1 MVSKPLD
8 SKMETKAD
16 DKASAAP
23 EGANVKEASP
33 AQETTQQAWEQHEG
47 KPWNSSPQG
56 RFAIR
61 VVTRGVLGAAFF
73 TVGGALTTKWL
84 QNYNSEASL
93 LKQDN
98 PLAFISKL
106 VDAGVGK
113 PIEAVVNAIGKDGK
127 RMVTFRPAG
136 LGHTSHRVSGRSL
149 GHEVSAVSFDF
160 FCASIGDA
168 WGRDIAG
175 WIDPNVK
182 KDWMKDGKIEWP
194 AAIKQAM
201 KSTWRYV
208 TYNGG
213 EDWAVAIPYVYFMK
227 GHRRLVDHISPGFKY
242 DFDRNLNGGSARFS
256 GGEHVGNFNRG
267 GIMDLQHRFVVYNMG
282 TVAYRELYTFIGEK
296 LQGKQTS
303 LYGAQDKEPPNSI
316 GEKLANTAKWMVRS
330 VVKAGIYMTPAVPFF
345 WFLRT
350 PQTKFRGLV
359 IDDEHGTLVRKKMD
373 GDKYVM
379 VGGQQLAETELEHAL
394 ERGMQHAYEP
404 VTVNMNVKGK
414 ELEWMKHN
422 PVTNQVSFSPAKEH
436 PLKAGAFHHNAAVGG
451 TVQAGLRGLTSVS
464 DAVREPFER
473 LGGKLDEVV
482 VNQRKLG
489 DIAQRNMGSSLRNM
503 ANTYVNSA
511 MSYTPYMY
519 AKAEFANLWDDGK
532 MDMSIER
539 AIDGATRL
547 NFGEFREGLRDIGYS
562 IMHKPLRDP
571 KREAEA
577 QRRIAID
584 ESAADVLTETKAQM
598 HQVDEVH
605 RNLDDTRANRHKL
618 NWRERIVAGKKE
630 DAPIVGANKPK
641 NYTEAEA
648 MRKALE
654 ELQPPTNSIN

>member
-1 MVSKPLD
+1 MAKKPD
-8 SKMETKAD
+8 IPD
-16 DKASAAP
+16 DTHPEVGRDGAASPQAGTPPASQP
-23 EGANVKEASP
+23 EALSREAWEKEGA
-33 AQETTQQAWEQHEG
+33 Q
-47 KPWNSSPQG
+47 PWKATPQG
-56 RFAIR
+56 RLAIR
-61 VVTRGVLGAAFF
+61 LVTRGVLGSAFF

-84 QNYNSEASL
+84 QNYNSEAAL

-106 VDAGVGK
+106 VDMGVGK
-113 PIEAVVNAIGKDGK
+113 PIEAAVNAIGKDGA
-127 RMVTFRPAG
+127 RAVTFRPTG

-213 EDWAVAIPYVYFMK
+213 EDWAVAIPYVYFMR
-227 GHRRLVDHISPGFKY
+227 GHRALLDHASPGFKY
-242 DFDRNLNGGSARFS
+242 DFDHNLNGGSSKVS

-303 LYGAQDKEPPNSI
+303 LYGAQDKEPPKTI
-316 GEKLANTAKWMVRS
+316 GEKLGNVGKWMVRS

-345 WFLRT
+345 WITRT

-359 IDDEHGTLVRKKMD
+359 IDPEHGALAYDHPEKGIKFVKLNEKVPEDAQLFYAKHVDDPAQYHYNANTQKHEPFQRHYVSATHDIHSVKQNKFNPNAKSFGTFDAGFNTTAKVCGVARKPF
-373 GDKYVM
+373 
-379 VGGQQLAETELEHAL
+379 E
-394 ERGMQHAYEP
+394 
-404 VTVNMNVKGK
+404 N
-414 ELEWMKHN
+414 
-422 PVTNQVSFSPAKEH
+422 
-436 PLKAGAFHHNAAVGG
+436 AGA
-451 TVQAGLRGLTSVS
+451 
-464 DAVREPFER
+464 E
-473 LGGKLDEVV
+473 LDKVTI
-482 VNQRKLG
+482 NGQRVES
-489 DIAQRNMGSSLRNM
+489 IATRTFGASFRSM

-511 MSYTPYMY
+511 ISYTPYMY

-539 AIDGATRL
+539 AIDGAVKL
-547 NFGEFREGLRDIGYS
+547 NFGEFKSGLREIGYS
-562 IMHKPLRDP
+562 ILHKPLPDAD
-571 KREAEA
+571 REREA
-577 QRRIAID
+577 QRRIEID
-584 ESAADVLTETKAQM
+584 ESAADVLSETKGQM
-598 HQVDEVH
+598 NQTHESAPRSHATADRHRHQPREQ
-605 RNLDDTRANRHKL
+605 LSI
-618 NWRERIVAGKKE
+618 RERVVAGRKE
-630 DAPIVGANKPK
+630 DAPVVGAKRPK
-641 NYTEAEA
+641 SYAEAEE
-648 MRKALE
+648 MRRMLE

>member
-1 MVSKPLD
+1 MP
-8 SKMETKAD
+8 D
-16 DKASAAP
+16 DTVPAAGQDGAAP
-23 EGANVKEASP
+23 PQAAAAPASQPEALSREAWEKEGA
-33 AQETTQQAWEQHEG
+33 
-47 KPWNSSPQG
+47 KPWKATPQG
-56 RFAIR
+56 RLAIR
-61 VVTRGVLGAAFF
+61 LVTRGVLGSAFF

-106 VDAGVGK
+106 IDMGVGK
-113 PIEAVVNAIGKDGK
+113 PIEAAVNAIGKDGA
-127 RMVTFRPAG
+127 RAVTFRPTG

-227 GHRRLVDHISPGFKY
+227 GHRALVNHTSPGFKY
-242 DFDRNLNGGSARFS
+242 DFDHNLNGGSSKVS

-267 GIMDLQHRFVVYNMG
+267 GIVDLQHRFVVYNMG

-303 LYGAQDKEPPNSI
+303 LYGAQDKEPPKTI
-316 GEKLANTAKWMVRS
+316 GEKLGNAAKWMVRS

-345 WFLRT
+345 WITRT
-350 PQTKFRGLV
+350 PQTKFRGAI
-359 IDDEHGTLVRKKMD
+359 IDPEHGMLVRKKKD
-373 GDKYVM
+373 GDHFVM
-379 VGGQQLAETELEHAL
+379 VGGKRVSEQQLAGAL
-394 ERGMQHAYEP
+394 ENGMQHSYEL
-404 VTVNMNVKGK
+404 VTANQNVTGHV
-414 ELEWMKHN
+414 LEWAKHD
-422 PVTNQVSFSPAKEH
+422 PQTNTLSFTPAHKH
-436 PLKAGAFHHNAAVGG
+436 PFHEGVFHPNAKSFG
-451 TVQAGLRGLTSVS
+451 TLDAGLNTIAKVS
-464 DAVREPFER
+464 DAVRVPISNA
-473 LGGKLDEVV
+473 GGKLDQVM
-482 VNQRKLG
+482 VNQQKVEK
-489 DIAQRNMGSSLRNM
+489 IAQRHLGNSVRGM

-539 AIDGATRL
+539 AIDGAVKL
-547 NFGEFREGLRDIGYS
+547 NFGEFKSGLREIGYS
-562 IMHKPLRDP
+562 ILHKPLPDAD
-571 KREAEA
+571 REREA
-577 QRRIAID
+577 QRRIEID
-584 ESAADVLTETKAQM
+584 ESAADVLSETKGQM
-598 HQVDEVH
+598 NQTHESAPRSHAAADRHRHQPREQ
-605 RNLDDTRANRHKL
+605 LSI
-618 NWRERIVAGKKE
+618 RERVVAGRKE
-630 DAPIVGANKPK
+630 DAPVVGAKRPK
-641 NYTEAEA
+641 SYAEAEE
-648 MRKALE
+648 MRRMLE